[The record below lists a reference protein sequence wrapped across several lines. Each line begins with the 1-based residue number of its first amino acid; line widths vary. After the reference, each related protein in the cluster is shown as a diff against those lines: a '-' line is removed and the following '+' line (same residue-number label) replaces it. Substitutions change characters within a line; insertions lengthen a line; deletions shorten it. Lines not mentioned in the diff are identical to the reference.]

1 MPQPVLDTGIVLA
14 IIGCSLVGGVVLLIS
29 IFYLIRWCRSRGSRG
44 SSNFVY
50 DKVNHEL
57 DEEEIEFKNMI
68 ENKGLDFDDFGDDIF
83 EDSKEDLT
91 FNSKEKNSL
100 SMLEKLRSNLVSSAN
115 MDTENG
121 NSEDEVSDNDRIRL

>member
-1 MPQPVLDTGIVLA
+1 MLA
-14 IIGCSLVGGVVLLIS
+14 VIGCSLFGGVVLLIS
-29 IFYLIRWCRSRGSRG
+29 VFYMIRWCRSRATRG
-44 SSNFVY
+44 SSNFAY

-57 DEEEIEFKNMI
+57 DDEEIEFKNMI

-100 SMLEKLRSNLVSSAN
+100 SMLEKMRSNLISSASMGPVGN
-115 MDTENG
+115 EN
-121 NSEDEVSDNDRIRL
+121 SDDDVSDNDRIRL